1 MLKYLKINVP
11 GEAKDLYEETY
22 ETLMQK
28 IKDDINRWRDM
39 PCLWIGGTN
48 ILKMTIL
55 LKEIYRFNAIPIKL
69 PVSFFTELQ
78 QNILQFLWQHN
89 RLRIA
94 KAILRLEKCSFR
106 N

>member
-1 MLKYLKINVP
+1 MLKYLKVNVP
-11 GEAKDLYEETY
+11 RETKDLYEETY

-94 KAILRLEKCSFR
+94 KAILR
-106 N
+106 

>member
-11 GEAKDLYEETY
+11 REAKDLCEETY

-48 ILKMTIL
+48 ILKMTTL
-55 LKEIYRFNAIPIKL
+55 LKETYRFNAIPIKL

-78 QNILQFLWQHN
+78 QNILQFVWQHN
-89 RLRIA
+89 RL
-94 KAILRLEKCSFR
+94 
-106 N
+106 

>member
-11 GEAKDLYEETY
+11 RETKDLYEETY

-78 QNILQFLWQHN
+78 QNILQLLWQHN

-94 KAILRLEKCSFR
+94 KAILR
-106 N
+106 

>member
-11 GEAKDLYEETY
+11 REAKDLYEETY
-22 ETLMQK
+22 ETLMKK

-94 KAILRLEKCSFR
+94 KAILR
-106 N
+106 

>member
-11 GEAKDLYEETY
+11 RETKDLYEETY

-94 KAILRLEKCSFR
+94 KAILR
-106 N
+106 